1 MIHVY
6 KSGGPWKS
14 GEKEYTIKAI
24 EGSEKQKFLD
34 DGWVD
39 SLDKVKVKL
48 KAKPKT
54 KAKAV
59 KDDN

>member
-6 KSGGPWKS
+6 KSGGAWVA
-14 GEKEYTIKAI
+14 GGKEYTIKAI
-24 EGSEKQKFLD
+24 DSSEKQKFLD
-34 DGWVD
+34 DGWVT